1 MKLYDVY
8 YFLLKFFVYYF
19 VLKFCIVVHGP
30 PSCSVHYMSASSPH
44 ASLLPCVVDAWIPK
58 GHFSSFHCCV
68 MLSVFVLYII
78 LDFILYICSC
88 SFICPLGARAMR
100 AVHGA
105 PHISFGANVVLEF
118 PGFEPET
125 LRSEKQI
132 MLYVGVF
139 VGRVVQVK

>member
-1 MKLYDVY
+1 MEEELSEPEGGSMWRRKCNLSPPTSN
-8 YFLLKFFVYYF
+8 
-19 VLKFCIVVHGP
+19 VVHGP
-30 PSCSVHYMSASSPH
+30 PSCSVHYMSASPSH
-44 ASLLPCVVDAWIPK
+44 ASLLLLPVVVWIPK

-118 PGFEPET
+118 PGFEPAT
-125 LRSEKQI
+125 
-132 MLYVGVF
+132 
-139 VGRVVQVK
+139 